1 MTNGT
6 LLNKHISILGV
17 IDKCIV
23 SIDNIDNKENSLTR
37 KGIDGYDVLSTIEQL
52 PEKYKEKICVR
63 SVVTKGNENIIER
76 NRKYFD
82 KLKIKYIVSTC
93 LPNNKDEVK
102 NMPSVLYHWNLVY
115 LPL

>member
-52 PEKYKEKICVR
+52 PEKYKEKYV
-63 SVVTKGNENIIER
+63 
-76 NRKYFD
+76 
-82 KLKIKYIVSTC
+82 
-93 LPNNKDEVK
+93 
-102 NMPSVLYHWNLVY
+102 
-115 LPL
+115 